1 MVLQQAI
8 WMTAAVVQTLLS
20 FGFGFVFLFMFYKVG
35 FPLFHAC
42 WLPAVY
48 ITTLSCHLWILFG
61 FCSIC
66 KYVGIPSTYED
77 ISQAICQKLVSPA
90 EFFIAE
96 IQCVH
101 MLIQVAAR
109 VTADDA
115 ENHEWIVVKVTR
127 YDRDTNKLVSFF
139 HFWGPS
145 CGEGC

>member
-1 MVLQQAI
+1 
-8 WMTAAVVQTLLS
+8 
-20 FGFGFVFLFMFYKVG
+20 
-35 FPLFHAC
+35 
-42 WLPAVY
+42 
-48 ITTLSCHLWILFG
+48 
-61 FCSIC
+61 
-66 KYVGIPSTYED
+66 
-77 ISQAICQKLVSPA
+77 VSPA
-90 EFFIAE
+90 KKFVAE

-139 HFWGPS
+139 HFWGLS